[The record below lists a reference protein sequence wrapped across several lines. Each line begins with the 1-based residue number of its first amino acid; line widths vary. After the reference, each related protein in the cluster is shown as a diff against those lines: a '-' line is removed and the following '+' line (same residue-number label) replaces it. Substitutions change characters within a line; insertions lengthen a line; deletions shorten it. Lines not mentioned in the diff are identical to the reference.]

1 MGATRNLRKVLPVL
15 LALIAITAG
24 CRIDMHMQPYYRTMA
39 KSDFFA
45 DDRSARMPVEG
56 TVAQCDPREDAKFC
70 EDPYFHTG
78 KIGNAPGDYLPFPV
92 TAEVLARGRERFNIN
107 CTPCHGRVGDG
118 NGFIPSRGFRR
129 PPSYHIDRL
138 RKVPIGYFF
147 DVMTNGFGVM
157 PEYGTQVAP
166 RDRWC
171 IAAYIRNRRGAQMT
185 TATMNKP
192 DLMAPPV
199 AQTMQQRSLV
209 IGAIAA
215 IASVAGAY
223 FAPESFYSAY
233 LTGFMFWLG
242 LSLGCMAI
250 LMLYHLVG
258 GAWGTVIRRIL
269 EAGMMTLPLMFV
281 LFIPILLN
289 LPKLYFWARP
299 GLLADPKTDPKI
311 LEIAHS
317 YLNFNGILL
326 RYILYFAIWFGMAYF
341 LNRWS
346 TEQDSIAGQ
355 TTLRFRAMSSIGLV
369 IYSLTISFAVIDWV
383 MSLQARWISTIYGLL
398 FVAGEALS
406 AFCFCVVIESILGKR
421 KPMSEYL
428 TDTEVHDHGKFMLTF
443 VMVWAY
449 FNFSQ
454 WLIIWAGNLPEEIP
468 WYVRR
473 MNGGWEYVGLFLVVF
488 HFAVPFALLLSR
500 QLKRKARSLVWLASG
515 LIIMRIVDIFWHIE
529 PASHPTFHVSWVHF
543 AIIAGIGGL
552 WMTYF
557 FHNLRARPLLAV
569 NAPQTLRLLEP
580 SHE

>member
-1 MGATRNLRKVLPVL
+1 
-15 LALIAITAG
+15 
-24 CRIDMHMQPYYRTMA
+24 
-39 KSDFFA
+39 
-45 DDRSARMPVEG
+45 
-56 TVAQCDPREDAKFC
+56 
-70 EDPYFHTG
+70 
-78 KIGNAPGDYLPFPV
+78 
-92 TAEVLARGRERFNIN
+92 
-107 CTPCHGRVGDG
+107 
-118 NGFIPSRGFRR
+118 
-129 PPSYHIDRL
+129 
-138 RKVPIGYFF
+138 
-147 DVMTNGFGVM
+147 
-157 PEYGTQVAP
+157 
-166 RDRWC
+166 
-171 IAAYIRNRRGAQMT
+171 MT
-185 TATMNKP
+185 TAAGQMTRS

-209 IGAIAA
+209 IGVIGAV
-215 IASVAGAY
+215 ASVAGA
-223 FAPESFYSAY
+223 FLAPGSFYSAY

-269 EAGMMTLPLMFV
+269 ESGMMTLPLMFV

-317 YLNFNGILL
+317 YLNFNGILV
-326 RYILYFAIWFGMAYF
+326 RYILYFAIWYGMAYF

-346 TEQDSIAGQ
+346 TQQDSIAGQ
-355 TTLRFRAMSSIGLV
+355 STLRFRAMSSIGLV

-398 FVAGEALS
+398 FIAGEALS

-428 TDTEVHDHGKFMLTF
+428 TDTEVHDHGKFMLAF

-473 MNGGWEYVGLFLVVF
+473 MNGGWEYVGLFLVLF

-500 QLKRKARSLVWLASG
+500 QLKRKARTLAWLASW
-515 LIIMRIVDIFWHIE
+515 LILMRIVDIWWHIE
-529 PASHPTFHVSWVHF
+529 PASHPAVHLSWVHF
-543 AIIAGIGGL
+543 AIVAGIGGL
-552 WMTYF
+552 WMAYF
-557 FHNLRARPLLAV
+557 FHNLRSRPLLAV

-580 SHE
+580 AHE

>member
-1 MGATRNLRKVLPVL
+1 
-15 LALIAITAG
+15 
-24 CRIDMHMQPYYRTMA
+24 
-39 KSDFFA
+39 
-45 DDRSARMPVEG
+45 
-56 TVAQCDPREDAKFC
+56 
-70 EDPYFHTG
+70 
-78 KIGNAPGDYLPFPV
+78 
-92 TAEVLARGRERFNIN
+92 
-107 CTPCHGRVGDG
+107 
-118 NGFIPSRGFRR
+118 
-129 PPSYHIDRL
+129 
-138 RKVPIGYFF
+138 
-147 DVMTNGFGVM
+147 
-157 PEYGTQVAP
+157 
-166 RDRWC
+166 
-171 IAAYIRNRRGAQMT
+171 MT
-185 TATMNKP
+185 TATVKMTKS

-199 AQTMQQRSLV
+199 AQAIQQRSLV
-209 IGAIAA
+209 IGAIGAV
-215 IASVAGAY
+215 ASIAGA
-223 FAPESFYSAY
+223 FLAPDSFYSAY

-269 EAGMMTLPLMFV
+269 ESGMMTLPLMFV

-311 LEIAHS
+311 VEIAHS
-317 YLNFNGILL
+317 YLNFNGILV

-346 TEQDSIAGQ
+346 TDQDSIEGQ
-355 TTLRFRAMSSIGLV
+355 STLRFRAMSSIGLV
-369 IYSLTISFAVIDWV
+369 VYSLTISFAVIDWV

-398 FVAGEALS
+398 FIAGEALS

-428 TDTEVHDHGKFMLTF
+428 TDTEVHDHGKFMLAF

-500 QLKRKARSLVWLASG
+500 QLKRKTRTLVWLASW
-515 LIIMRIVDIFWHIE
+515 LILMRIVDIFWHIE
-529 PASHPTFHVSWVHF
+529 PAELHPTFHLSWVLF

-552 WMTYF
+552 WMAYF
-557 FHNLRARPLLAV
+557 FHNLRSRPLLAV
-569 NAPQTLRLLEP
+569 NAPQTMRLLDP
-580 SHE
+580 SHG